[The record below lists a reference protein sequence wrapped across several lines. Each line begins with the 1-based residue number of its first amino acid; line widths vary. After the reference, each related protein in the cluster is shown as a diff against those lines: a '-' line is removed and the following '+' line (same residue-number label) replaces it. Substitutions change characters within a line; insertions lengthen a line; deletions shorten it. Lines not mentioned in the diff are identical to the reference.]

1 MPHHPS
7 ISHTTP
13 KEPNLRQEYEEGLSP
28 HSKLKASE
36 ANRRGGYFRARDIFH
51 LQSVVRV
58 FHILSSRFG
67 N

>member
-28 HSKLKASE
+28 HSKSK
-36 ANRRGGYFRARDIFH
+36 RR
-51 LQSVVRV
+51 
-58 FHILSSRFG
+58 LSPLSPRQG
-67 N
+67 AESQ